1 MGLSAQDHSISVT
14 PLSLKKFSLARYG
27 QVDVTGTDTVP
38 LDGLSR
44 TIFAQTS
51 MAVRNV
57 PALLGGLPVQKV
69 IGAGMSQSGMRLG
82 VYLNY
87 LHMRAPVYDA
97 FLIQVMNPVLRDDL
111 TTPVIKVLSDTEATP
126 VQLSVAQEDTA
137 TRGPGGLPVAATATR
152 RSAWAVPASGFAANT
167 PNDSCAGAPTP
178 MRSRV
183 PLRHVVSAAI
193 DALQRQI
200 TDGTSAPSAPPL
212 AIGFW

>member
-1 MGLSAQDHSISVT
+1 LRKGYAYVGLSAQDHSISVT

-38 LDGLSR
+38 LDGLSYDM
-44 TIFAQTS
+44 FAQTS

-126 VQLSVAQEDTA
+126 EQLSVAQEDTA
-137 TRGPGGLPVAATATR
+137 TRRSWWVAGSSHGDTTQRVGRTGVRIRDLGLGWPTRPTTAALER
-152 RSAWAVPASGFAANT
+152 LRP
-167 PNDSCAGAPTP
+167 CAHACPC
-178 MRSRV
+178 
-183 PLRHVVSAAI
+183 
-193 DALQRQI
+193 
-200 TDGTSAPSAPPL
+200 GT
-212 AIGFW
+212 W